1 MSLFRTKEWWRTEC
15 GHGET
20 FDGQSLLVVPL
31 FGDNK
36 KDIIIVS
43 SHSGYL
49 RIYSPSSQWNDEINN
64 STGYKI
70 TDLIIETQ
78 IADCI
83 IDIKSGKFISGSQ
96 DQQLAVLTPS
106 KLIVYKITLNTGT
119 IDYGD
124 RCAIDAVYEH
134 QLPRFPASLI
144 AGPFGSVKG
153 RDFFCIQ
160 CLDGTLIFYEQE
172 SHTFNQS
179 FKDRLL
185 PERLTYVAKNDVFIT
200 INPGWIIECYRYQ
213 NMAEFGRVLVENTR
227 DIKDRWLEPDWS
239 FNVGEAVLAIQP
251 VTLSSFE
258 VGIVVLGERNLYCF
272 RDNCTS
278 IKYTKKLDYNPLCCH
293 AYVIEPDGKLMVLV
307 VADTDT
313 LLVYEGTTL
322 KWSAQLPFT
331 PVAVTRAN
339 FQHLEGVVVILSDE
353 GRLEACYLGA
363 EPSLFIAPP
372 MHRRGFDYQAAE
384 QELIELR
391 KSGKNTG
398 RSGDHMSNATLE
410 SELLI
415 NVNIPNILEQS
426 SPSSLI
432 TTNNDVKYPEL
443 ICKINIELSSY
454 TSLHDVQIILDVM
467 KPLHVIEYYYS
478 FSNLRDRQTIQPM
491 IYINDDLPLL
501 SSELRVTA
509 TYETDNGDL
518 RIVQKIIQLPL
529 RIVLRACPP
538 ENTTSFSATIKCLD
552 PLINFN
558 QLFPEFIPDTS
569 QRQPSNALGLCYIH
583 SGHVVTIVAGTNTN
597 RYRVQ
602 SNDALSMTL
611 IIQMLVGRLNSRLPG
626 RIVTSIGQNHLQLIH
641 SHIDAHFAIRERI
654 KEISNEIELMTA
666 QLRNVEK
673 KLLRSVRETNVRSL
687 ASTGL
692 PFIFNSTYE
701 LLTSQLDQLQAAQV
715 ERDRAGHGLE
725 CAVKLVL
732 VLLRP
737 NVQDDDKYAILESAI
752 GFVPL
757 PRDDIDWEEIADLSL
772 VNLIRVTTKK
782 ISTENS
788 LSTARQ
794 MTLNK
799 FETSRDIMKLK
810 KRVTNAIERF
820 NKSSNSVQED
830 EIDN

>member
-1 MSLFRTKEWWRTEC
+1 
-15 GHGET
+15 
-20 FDGQSLLVVPL
+20 
-31 FGDNK
+31 
-36 KDIIIVS
+36 
-43 SHSGYL
+43 
-49 RIYSPSSQWNDEINN
+49 
-64 STGYKI
+64 
-70 TDLIIETQ
+70 
-78 IADCI
+78 
-83 IDIKSGKFISGSQ
+83 
-96 DQQLAVLTPS
+96 
-106 KLIVYKITLNTGT
+106 
-119 IDYGD
+119 
-124 RCAIDAVYEH
+124 
-134 QLPRFPASLI
+134 
-144 AGPFGSVKG
+144 
-153 RDFFCIQ
+153 
-160 CLDGTLIFYEQE
+160 
-172 SHTFNQS
+172 
-179 FKDRLL
+179 
-185 PERLTYVAKNDVFIT
+185 
-200 INPGWIIECYRYQ
+200 
-213 NMAEFGRVLVENTR
+213 MAEFGRVLVENTR

-558 QLFPEFIPDTS
+558 QLFPVIYHVCECVCLNRLLPFVGLLKCLFYVDINQKVRGFISLKKNNFRLYCKRSIVADSDFYDEFIPDTS

-757 PRDDIDWEEIADLSL
+757 PRDDI
-772 VNLIRVTTKK
+772 VCN
-782 ISTENS
+782 
-788 LSTARQ
+788 
-794 MTLNK
+794 
-799 FETSRDIMKLK
+799 
-810 KRVTNAIERF
+810 
-820 NKSSNSVQED
+820 
-830 EIDN
+830 